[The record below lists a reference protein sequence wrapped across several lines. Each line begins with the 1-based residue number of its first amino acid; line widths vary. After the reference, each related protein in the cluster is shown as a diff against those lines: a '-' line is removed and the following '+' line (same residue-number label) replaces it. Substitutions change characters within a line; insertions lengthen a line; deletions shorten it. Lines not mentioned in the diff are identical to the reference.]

1 MTKNYKQKYKTTNW
15 PEYNKALTN
24 RGNLTIWFDSKMQ
37 WQAPLKGKRGK
48 PQVFSD
54 AAIQFCL
61 NDEITLSASSK
72 ANNRACT
79 KYYTVISSG
88 MGYA

>member
-1 MTKNYKQKYKTTNW
+1 MTKDYKQKYKTTNW

-48 PQVFSD
+48 PQGLCCINMLRNTEAPSPF
-54 AAIQFCL
+54 I
-61 NDEITLSASSK
+61 
-72 ANNRACT
+72 
-79 KYYTVISSG
+79 
-88 MGYA
+88 

>member
-1 MTKNYKQKYKTTNW
+1 MTKDYKQKYKTTNW

-48 PQVFSD
+48 PPGLYKVLYSYLIWHGIRLTSQ
-54 AAIQFCL
+54 
-61 NDEITLSASSK
+61 LSVEDK
-72 ANNRACT
+72 NR
-79 KYYTVISSG
+79 
-88 MGYA
+88 